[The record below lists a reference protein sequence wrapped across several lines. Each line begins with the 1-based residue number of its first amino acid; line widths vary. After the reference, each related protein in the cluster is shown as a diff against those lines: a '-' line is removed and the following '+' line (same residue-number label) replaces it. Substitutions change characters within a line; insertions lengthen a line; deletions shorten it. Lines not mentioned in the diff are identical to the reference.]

1 MTPQLKTSF
10 TGLGLSSPGEQKIIA
25 PRGDRSRKRGQRRS
39 QQVCDHP
46 MEHCPRLQP
55 SGRAQSRRRS
65 GIERTVSN
73 ILAPG
78 VHLCLPSR
86 VLGSGCQDLTQD
98 FFMKLLDGNLL
109 KLADPNRGRFR
120 SLLCTAL
127 RNFLADKQDQI
138 GREKRGGR
146 IHFIVWDEWMAEAPS
161 QISVCSENI
170 SAWSPE
176 QIFDLRWAAT
186 VVEQALRRLSE
197 ECAQHGRLRAFTVL
211 SKCLTSER
219 EDISYPVLAT
229 ALGVSDSS
237 IKNLLHKMRSRFRAI
252 LREEVSETVDAEA
265 SIADEI
271 RYLCA
276 TLAAGAS

>member
-1 MTPQLKTSF
+1 VETNLPKEGCVDPNKFATTRWSIVLACSNREEQ
-10 TGLGLSSPGEQKIIA
+10 GDAHRALSELCQTYWRPVFIYVCR
-25 PRGDRSRKRGQRRS
+25 RGYSVPD
-39 QQVCDHP
+39 
-46 MEHCPRLQP
+46 
-55 SGRAQSRRRS
+55 A
-65 GIERTVSN
+65 
-73 ILAPG
+73 
-78 VHLCLPSR
+78 
-86 VLGSGCQDLTQD
+86 QDLAQD
-98 FFMKLLDGNLL
+98 FFMKLLEGNLL

-146 IHFIVWDEWMAEAPS
+146 IHFIMWDEWMAEAPS
-161 QISVCSENI
+161 QVSVCSERI

-219 EDISYPVLAT
+219 EDISYSVLAT
-229 ALGVSDSS
+229 TLGVSDSS
-237 IKNLLHKMRSRFRAI
+237 IKRLLHDMRCRFRAI
-252 LREEVSETVDAEA
+252 LREEVAETVDAEA
-265 SIADEI
+265 SIEDEI

-276 TLAAGAS
+276 TLAAGAT